1 MILPTKLRKPER
13 KTLDKTKKMVAE
25 GESLKIVSDFFFF
38 VQKLTSIRIDLL
50 LEDINVRYASIDQK
64 PRTNHCAPCL
74 VSGPDIVFYYAIAI
88 HIADTDFIYRMVLT
102 FLKRSIQT

>member
-1 MILPTKLRKPER
+1 MKNHSKAPQKSL
-13 KTLDKTKKMVAE
+13 KKVAE

-38 VQKLTSIRIDLL
+38 FQKLTSIRIDLL
-50 LEDINVRYASIDQK
+50 LEGIPVRFAFIGQK
-64 PRTNHCAPCL
+64 HRTHHCDPCL